1 MILIIGAIFAAIP
14 AVSVFR
20 IGEGS
25 LVNPWMLGVTVLC
38 FGVGAAI
45 GKFGVAHSVTR
56 IDSRG
61 LARRDSNGNFSAL
74 KRLKQDEGFVI
85 ANRCLCIQRPDG
97 SIEKTE
103 VAAWRLRRED
113 WELVAKKYPDIGA
126 GDP

>member
-1 MILIIGAIFAAIP
+1 MILIIGAVFAAIP

-45 GKFGVAHSVTR
+45 GKFGVEHSVTG
-56 IDSRG
+56 IEPRG
-61 LARRDSNGNFSAL
+61 LARRDGNGNFCVL
-74 KRLKQDEGFVI
+74 KQLKQDERFVI
-85 ANRCLCIQRPDG
+85 VNRCLCIEKADG

-113 WELVAKKYPDIGA
+113 WELVAKEYPDIGF
-126 GDP
+126 GTS